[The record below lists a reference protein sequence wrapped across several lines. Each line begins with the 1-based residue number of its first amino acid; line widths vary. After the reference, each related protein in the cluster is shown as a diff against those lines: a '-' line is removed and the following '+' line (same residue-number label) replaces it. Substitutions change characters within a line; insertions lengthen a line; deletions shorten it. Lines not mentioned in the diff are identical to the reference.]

1 MAYLFFATNRKT
13 RSNAK
18 RIISGAKKIINF
30 WDKSFKNDN
39 GVVYVV
45 QR

>member
-1 MAYLFFATNRKT
+1 MQRIEKQDKM
-13 RSNAK
+13 RK
-18 RIISGAKKIINF
+18 RIISGAKEIINF

-45 QR
+45 QP